1 MKKDY
6 WWGPLTGVAFVVIA
20 IVGAVVGGEPPGAD
34 EGAQAVANHYRDNDS
49 SILVGAALIGVAL
62 TFLIFFAGFLRRA
75 LRQAEGEGGVLSLV
89 AFAGAVVLATGAAV
103 DAMLTFAMAEAAD
116 DIAPAQLQTL
126 QAVWDNDFM
135 PMAVGLQV
143 LMLAAGLSIVRHGA
157 LAAWVGWLAIVLG
170 VVAITPAGFVT
181 FIGSGVWIL
190 IASVMLALR
199 ARAGA
204 TAQPSGP
211 PPVASPAAT

>member
-6 WWGPLTGVAFVVIA
+6 WWGPLTGVAFIVLAV
-20 IVGAVVGGEPPGAD
+20 VGAAIGGEPPGAD

-49 SILVGAALIGVAL
+49 SIFAAALITGVAL
-62 TFLIFFAGFLRRA
+62 TLLIFFAGFLRRA
-75 LRQAEGEGGVLSLV
+75 LRQAEGDGGVLSLV

-103 DAMLTFAMAEAAD
+103 DVMLQFAMAEAAD
-116 DIAPAQLQTL
+116 DLAPAQLQTL
-126 QAVWDNDFM
+126 QAVWDNDWL
-135 PMAVGLQV
+135 PLAVGVQV
-143 LMLAAGLSIVRHGA
+143 FLLAAGLSIVRHGA
-157 LAAWVGWLAIVLG
+157 LAAWMGWLAIVLG
-170 VVAITPAGFVT
+170 VIGMTPAGFVA
-181 FIGSGVWIL
+181 FLGGGVWIL

-199 ARAGA
+199 ARSA